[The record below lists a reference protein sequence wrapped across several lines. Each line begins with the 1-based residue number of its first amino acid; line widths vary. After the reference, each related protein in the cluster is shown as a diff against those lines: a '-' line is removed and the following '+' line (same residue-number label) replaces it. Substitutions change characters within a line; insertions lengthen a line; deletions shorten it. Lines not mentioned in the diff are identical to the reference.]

1 MKITSESVQF
11 DAKIRKQVLL
21 ACLTFCLTLQ
31 GIQFIRALFGSAK
44 NDWGYSEF
52 LVNYSSGFIRRG
64 LPGSILWWID
74 NTFGISPYIFLT
86 IVLASVILSIT
97 LLFFYLVY
105 FSNISVLPLVVLS
118 FHPLLLNSSF
128 LSVIMFRKDWFII
141 FGLICHAFLVRLI
154 LVNRITSKF
163 YSKFLIVFILY
174 NLVVIFSHEI
184 NILFIFIHLFL
195 ISKIA
200 KNLNYA
206 DARLIK
212 KLVTVLL
219 ASQTLS
225 FLLVTFYH
233 GTASQV
239 LEIIKKMPLSFNLS
253 NTSAILSIG
262 NLPSN
267 QWRDVSSAM
276 FMNTFSIL
284 FFAFWFLLGPV
295 LIHVMLKDL
304 DENRSLTSL
313 GLGNLSLAPL
323 ATLFLLGNDWGRW
336 IVLISFSV
344 FTVKINDNRLIKST
358 KSMQLAT
365 NKYNKNIFS
374 FKLFSVIFVVGFL
387 FSLVRIPVYAPESI
401 NDIWSGVAEF
411 SGLGLVAKD
420 NFWQIIIYRSLPI
433 DVIKLQKCQH
443 LR

>member
-1 MKITSESVQF
+1 MKITSELVKF
-11 DAKIRKQVLL
+11 DVKIRKQVLL
-21 ACLTFCLTLQ
+21 ACLTFSLTLQ

-74 NTFGISPYIFLT
+74 NTFRISPYIFLT
-86 IVLASVILSIT
+86 IVLASVILSTT

-105 FSNISVLPLVVLS
+105 FSNISILPLIVLS

-141 FGLICHAFLVRLI
+141 FGLICHAFLARLI
-154 LVNRITSKF
+154 LINRITSKF

-200 KNLNYA
+200 KNLNHA

-212 KLVTVLL
+212 KLVALL
-219 ASQTLS
+219 LVSQTLS

-239 LEIIKKMPLSFNLS
+239 LEIIEKMPPGFNLS

-276 FMNTFSIL
+276 FLNTFSVL

-295 LIHVMLKDL
+295 LIHRMLETLHK
-304 DENRSLTSL
+304 NKSLVSV
-313 GLGNLSLAPL
+313 GLGELSLVPL
-323 ATLFLLGNDWGRW
+323 FTLFLLGNDWGRW
-336 IVLISFSV
+336 IVLISFSIL
-344 FTVKINDNRLIKST
+344 TIKINDDRLIKSS
-358 KSMQLAT
+358 KSTQWT
-365 NKYNKNIFS
+365 TYKYYSQIFN
-374 FKLFSVIFVVGFL
+374 FKLWSLVCIVGFL
-387 FSLVRIPVYAPESI
+387 FSLVRIPIYAPESI

-411 SGLGLVAKD
+411 FWAWFSG
-420 NFWQIIIYRSLPI
+420 
-433 DVIKLQKCQH
+433 
-443 LR
+443 